1 MTVKTLMGSLPPAR
15 GGFLYEKRPQSREM
29 CQVFIERKLMV
40 MLTQLVGS
48 RLKQAVV
55 GLPLR
60 FQSPC
65 AFNYLTKVHSNSYY
79 SVLT

>member
-1 MTVKTLMGSLPPAR
+1 MA
-15 GGFLYEKRPQSREM
+15 E
-29 CQVFIERKLMV
+29 VFIERKLMV
-40 MLTQLVGS
+40 MLTQSAGS

-65 AFNYLTKVHSNSYY
+65 AFNYLTKVHSNSSY
-79 SVLT
+79 SVPKIMNRPLCARGLSGGQIRTDCNLYI

>member
-1 MTVKTLMGSLPPAR
+1 
-15 GGFLYEKRPQSREM
+15 
-29 CQVFIERKLMV
+29 MV
-40 MLTQLVGS
+40 MLIQSVGN

-65 AFNYLTKVHSNSYY
+65 AFNYLTKVNSNRNYTLPKIMNIPLY
-79 SVLT
+79 EQGSVWTDKNRLKVVH

>member
-1 MTVKTLMGSLPPAR
+1 
-15 GGFLYEKRPQSREM
+15 
-29 CQVFIERKLMV
+29 MV
-40 MLTQLVGS
+40 MLTQSVGN

>member
-1 MTVKTLMGSLPPAR
+1 VGS
-15 GGFLYEKRPQSREM
+15 FLFEKRPQSHVLW
-29 CQVFIERKLMV
+29 QVFNERKMMV
-40 MLTQLVGS
+40 MLTQSVGS

-65 AFNYLTKVHSNSYY
+65 AFNYLTKVHSNSNY
-79 SVLT
+79 SLPTQQL